1 MDTKWILLIALEALA
16 WLFTV
21 GFIVLRY
28 WFRLERASI
37 VALVAMIVDTFGIVA
52 LGIYYWAKTGEV
64 STYQFLI
71 AGLIIYAVTIGREDA
86 RRLDRW
92 LGAKISRRRA
102 RYETRRLRTRD
113 ATGDC

>member
-21 GFIVLRY
+21 GFVVLRY

-52 LGIYYWAKTGEV
+52 LGIVYWVKTGEI

-71 AGLIIYAVTIGREDA
+71 AGLVIYAVTIGREDA

-92 LGAKISRRRA
+92 LGAKISRWRM
-102 RYETRRLRTRD
+102 RYEARRLRSRG
-113 ATGDC
+113 ATSDC